1 MVHKVWVVAGIILVA
16 IVLNFALYL
25 HFGYAFGGDQ
35 DLTVP
40 TLSSLYNS
48 FFSWTFYNYTGLVTP
63 TGSIL
68 DLLFGFDIAIYK
80 LFGLQWGYIIFT
92 SIYYWIGAFGIFLLV
107 YELTKN
113 LNNSSAYIA
122 GISAAIIAIF
132 EFDSHLKTLTSSI
145 IFLPYIVLFTYFII
159 KNLESKKSN
168 SINLLGLIV
177 SISFLLASGGGSY
190 IIQNLIFLLFFALFI
205 FLILPG
211 RYYFR
216 FLKYTGLAALL
227 SILVNISWIF
237 STYIFTKNVGNQ
249 YFNTSSVNALSLLS
263 SKSITALLGFG
274 SISSNLSGIVLLSI
288 FLIAVIGFL
297 KALRNRTKLHLEFG
311 ISLALLSIY
320 LIFVVFGT
328 GINKP
333 FGILFAFGVKIIP
346 YLLVFRYTYFA
357 THYMLLFAMAILF
370 GVGIAYVIKFA
381 KDNKNKFLSF
391 CIYALIF
398 LILIT
403 YLYSFDYLQISG
415 TTKTAIPEHVFNI
428 SDYINSQN
436 GTFSIAT
443 LPMASN
449 WQSTNWYYG
458 TNVYSSLINKPT
470 YTGSYTYYNEIFFP
484 ISTSL
489 YANNVGFKADT
500 ENVSG
505 IDISNGFGIFG
516 IRYIIVQG
524 DALTESPCAV
534 CYISPFSFNTIYSNL
549 NESKN
554 ISFIGKF
561 GNSSIY
567 KNNNYVPLVYGSNL
581 FRLINS
587 ENSNVFD
594 IIENDSFDIQD
605 NSVYSGFYNDSNT
618 INETPIA
625 NFSKPNISFV
635 ENTPTK
641 VTVHVSNATTPYYLV
656 FRETYDPHWA
666 AFYSNGTEVN
676 PRDHITVNG
685 FANAWYMNKTG
696 NYTVTLYYT
705 LQTDTWI
712 AWGVSFAA
720 LFVTIGI
727 GIYGW
732 KEARKEKSSRNAKS
746 KRLDS

>member
-1 MVHKVWVVAGIILVA
+1 MVNKVWLVAGIILVA
-16 IVLNFALYL
+16 IILNFALYL

-35 DLTVP
+35 ELVIP
-40 TLSSLYNS
+40 NLNSLYNS

-63 TGSIL
+63 TSSIL

-113 LNNSSAYIA
+113 LDNSSAYLA
-122 GISAAIIAIF
+122 GISGAIIAIF
-132 EFDSHLKTLTSSI
+132 EFDSHLKTLTSGI
-145 IFLPYIVLFTYFII
+145 IFLPYVVLFTYFII
-159 KNLESKKSN
+159 RNLESKKSN

-177 SISFLLASGGGSY
+177 SISFLLASGGESY
-190 IIQNLIFLLFFALFI
+190 IVQNLIFLLFFALFI
-205 FLILPG
+205 FLILP
-211 RYYFR
+211 RKYYFR
-216 FLKYTGLAALL
+216 FLKYTVLAALL
-227 SILVNISWIF
+227 SISVNISWIF

-249 YFNTSSVNALSLLS
+249 YFNTSSVNTLSLLS

-320 LIFVVFGT
+320 LIFVIFGT

-357 THYMLLFAMAILF
+357 THYMLLFAMASLF
-370 GVGIAYVIKFA
+370 GVGITYVIKFA
-381 KDNKNKFLSF
+381 KDNKNKFLGF

-415 TTKTAIPEHVFNI
+415 TTKTVIPEHVFSI

-489 YANNVGFKADT
+489 YANNVGFKTDT
-500 ENVSG
+500 ENVPG

-549 NESKN
+549 NKSKN

-561 GNSSIY
+561 GNSSVY

-581 FRLINS
+581 FRLRNS
-587 ENSNVFD
+587 ENSKVFD
-594 IIENDSFDIQD
+594 IIENDSFDIHD
-605 NSVYSGFYNDSNT
+605 SAVYSGFISGLYNDSNT
-618 INETPIA
+618 INATPIA

-641 VTVHVSNATTPYYLV
+641 VTVHVSKATTPYYLV

-676 PRDHITVNG
+676 PRDHIAVNG

-696 NYTVTLYYT
+696 NYTITLYYT
-705 LQTDTWI
+705 LQTDAWI

-727 GIYGW
+727 GVYGW
-732 KEARKEKSSRNAKS
+732 KEAKKEKMRSR
-746 KRLDS
+746 R